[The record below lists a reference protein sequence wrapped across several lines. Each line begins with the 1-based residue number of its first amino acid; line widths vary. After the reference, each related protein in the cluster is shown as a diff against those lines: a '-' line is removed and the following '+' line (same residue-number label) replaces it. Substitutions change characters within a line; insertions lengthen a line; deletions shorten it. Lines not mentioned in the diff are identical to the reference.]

1 MCYSNSSTSSNETL
15 GKFYQRE
22 IATLPTAEPTHYA
35 NGFTFPNWRI
45 ITNDPHIKRMQWG
58 LIPGWYRGE
67 SPMNIA
73 SKTLN
78 ARLETLTEKA
88 SFKQLVSTQ
97 RCIVPSSGFFEFQ
110 HKGKEKIPYFIYP
123 IDTPMFSMAGLYDE
137 WLNRE
142 TGEIIQSFTI
152 ITTIANPLMEVIH
165 NHKKRM
171 PLILDQSQIQP
182 FLHGEENIKGYSS
195 RSYEAMQAHKVD
207 KHILFS
213 QTANIPAVQHP
224 IVDNIGQQTLLL

>member
-22 IATLPTAEPTHYA
+22 TVTLPSTDPIYYA
-35 NGFTFPNWRI
+35 NGFTFPMWRI
-45 ITNDPHIKRMQWG
+45 ITQESNIKLMQWG
-58 LIPGWYRGE
+58 LIPRWFNGGNP
-67 SPMNIA
+67 STIA
-73 SKTLN
+73 NKTLN
-78 ARLETLTEKA
+78 ARIETLTEKA
-88 SFKQLVSTQ
+88 SFQGLVSAQ

-110 HKGKEKIPYFIYP
+110 HKGIEKIPFFIYP
-123 IDTPMFSMAGLYDE
+123 TETPIFSMAGLYDE
-137 WLNRE
+137 WLNRN

-152 ITTIANPLMEVIH
+152 ITTKANSLMEDIH

-171 PLILDQSQIQP
+171 PLLLDQNQIQGY
-182 FLHGEENIKGYSS
+182 LLGEENINSYSN
-195 RSYEAMQAHKVD
+195 RPYEAMQAHKID

-213 QTANIPAVQHP
+213 RTPNIPAVQQP

>member
-22 IATLPTAEPTHYA
+22 TGKLPSTEPTFYA
-35 NGFTFPNWRI
+35 NGFTFPTWRI
-45 ITNDPHIKRMQWG
+45 ITHEPHIKRMQWG
-58 LIPGWYRGE
+58 LIPNWFSGAN
-67 SPMNIA
+67 PINIA

-78 ARLETLTEKA
+78 ARIETLTEKA
-88 SFKQLVSTQ
+88 SFQRLVSTQ

-110 HKGKEKIPYFIYP
+110 HKGLEKIPYFIYP
-123 IDTPMFSMAGLYDE
+123 IDTSLFSMAGLYDE

-152 ITTIANPLMEVIH
+152 ITTIANPLMEDIH

-171 PLILDQSQIQP
+171 PLILDQSQIQAY
-182 FLHGEENIKGYSS
+182 LLGEGNINGYSS
-195 RSYEAMQAHKVD
+195 QPYEAMQAHKVD
-207 KHILFS
+207 KQVLFS
-213 QTANIPAVQHP
+213 QTPNIPAVQHP
-224 IVDNIGQQTLLL
+224 IVDNIGQQTLLF

>member
-22 IATLPTAEPTHYA
+22 IVTLPTAEPTFYA
-35 NGFTFPNWRI
+35 NGFTFPSWRI
-45 ITNDPHIKRMQWG
+45 ITHEPQIKRMQWG
-58 LIPGWYRGE
+58 LIPSWYSGE
-67 SPMNIA
+67 SPINIA

-78 ARLETLTEKA
+78 ARVETLSEKA
-88 SFKQLVSTQ
+88 SFKQLISSH
-97 RCIVPSSGFFEFQ
+97 RCIVPSSGFYEFQ

-123 IDTPMFSMAGLYDE
+123 SDAPLFSMAGLYDE

-152 ITTIANPLMEVIH
+152 ITTLANPLMEEIH

-182 FLHGEENIKGYSS
+182 FLHGEENINGYSCQP
-195 RSYEAMQAHKVD
+195 YEAMQAHKVD

-213 QTANIPAVQHP
+213 QTPNIPAVQHP
-224 IVDNIGQQTLLL
+224 IVDNIGQQTLFI

>member
-22 IATLPTAEPTHYA
+22 IGTLPSAEPSYYA
-35 NGFTFPNWRI
+35 NGFTFPSWSI
-45 ITNDPHIKRMQWG
+45 ITLEPQIKRMQWG
-58 LIPGWYRGE
+58 LIPSWFRGE
-67 SPMNIA
+67 STINIA

-78 ARLETLTEKA
+78 ARVETLSEQA
-88 SFKQLVSTQ
+88 SFKELISTN

-123 IDTPMFSMAGLYDE
+123 IDTPLFSMAGLYDE

-182 FLHGEENIKGYSS
+182 FLHGEDNIKGYSS

-224 IVDNIGQQTLLL
+224 IVDNIGQQTLFI